1 MATGNGARA
10 FKNTFGSPNQEQGFA
25 YTEAIECV
33 FKTNPMN
40 KKKSILRYTLQLL
53 SRDVQSFRQIILAS
67 EGGEL
72 PKEIKEKEKLMHAIE
87 RLIKSSPHQ
96 THS

>member
-1 MATGNGARA
+1 MEPTLSKIHLGRSIKGKVSRTQRLSGAYL
-10 FKNTFGSPNQEQGFA
+10 KSNH
-25 YTEAIECV
+25 
-33 FKTNPMN
+33 MN
-40 KKKSILRYTLQLL
+40 RKKSILRHTLQLL

-96 THS
+96 HQAHS